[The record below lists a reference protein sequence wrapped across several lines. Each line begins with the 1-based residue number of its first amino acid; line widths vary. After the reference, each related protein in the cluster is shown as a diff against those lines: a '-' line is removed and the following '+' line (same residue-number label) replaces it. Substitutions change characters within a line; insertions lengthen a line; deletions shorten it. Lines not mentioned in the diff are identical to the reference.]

1 MDVVRWAEAAGR
13 GLLRLG
19 GVRRRWVAT
28 PVGRVHALE
37 LRGEGGPTVVM
48 LHGISSSSVPFGPI
62 MLGLRREAGRIL
74 APDAPGHGASDEP
87 PEATPEAMMEGLL
100 AWFDQEVPGRA
111 VVIGNSMGGALAM
124 HLARERPDR
133 VRGLLLISPGGA
145 GMSEE
150 GLRAFLGRFR
160 MPDRRSGLEFLRRI
174 YHAPPFWLPAIS
186 WAVVGVFS
194 RPWLQRL
201 IRGLRAE
208 HLLTAEQFRALPAP
222 LLILWGRSE
231 KLMLPEMR
239 DWFVRHLPEGGR
251 LEEPEEFGHC
261 PHLDRP
267 GRLIQAVRQ
276 FLRDLP
282 HGSV

>member
-1 MDVVRWAEAAGR
+1 MVRWAEAAGR
-13 GLLRLG
+13 ALLRLG
-19 GVRRRWVAT
+19 GVRGRWVET

-74 APDAPGHGASDEP
+74 APDAPGHGASEEP
-87 PEATPEAMMEGLL
+87 AEATPEAMMEGLL
-100 AWFDQEVPGRA
+100 AWFDQEVPGGA
-111 VVIGNSMGGALAM
+111 VVVGNSMGGALAM

-150 GLRAFLGRFR
+150 GLRAFLSRFQ
-160 MPDRRSGLEFLRRI
+160 MPDRRAGLTFLRRI
-174 YHAPPFWLPAIS
+174 YHAPPVWLPLIS
-186 WAVVGVFS
+186 WAVVGVFA

-208 HLLTAEQFRALPAP
+208 HLLTEEQFRGLRAP
-222 LLILWGRSE
+222 MLILWGRSE
-231 KLMLPEMR
+231 RLMLPEMR
-239 DWFVRHLPEGGR
+239 DWFVRHLPETGR

-267 GRLIQAVRQ
+267 GRVIEAIRR
-276 FLRDLP
+276 FLSALP
-282 HGSV
+282 PA